1 MPFSVGII
9 ISSTFIEF
17 SSGTGFSFTIFFSN
31 FISSDLASPLLWD
44 TSLEAVFT
52 RSSSVFVAVC
62 INFPHIGRI
71 DFLQMTKI
79 RIL

>member
-1 MPFSVGII
+1 MPFFVGII
-9 ISSTFIEF
+9 ISSTFIKF
-17 SSGTGFSFTIFFSN
+17 SSGTGFGFTIFFSN
-31 FISSDLASPLLWD
+31 FISSHVASPLLWD

-52 RSSSVFVAVC
+52 ASSSVFVAVC
-62 INFPHIGRI
+62 INFPHICRI

>member
-17 SSGTGFSFTIFFSN
+17 SSGTSFSFTIFFSN
-31 FISSDLASPLLWD
+31 FISSDVASPLLWD

-62 INFPHIGRI
+62 INFPHICRI